1 MNHSPFQILFIIP
14 DSRERPYLDL
24 LILGACDELL
34 FVLKP
39 LYLSNGASSV
49 SLKHE
54 DWVTIFRRPDSHYA
68 ILASCDDLLV

>member
-1 MNHSPFQILFIIP
+1 MNHSPFQVFFIVP
-14 DSRERPYLDL
+14 YSREGPNLEL

-39 LYLSNGASSV
+39 LHLSDGASSV
-49 SLKHE
+49 SLKHK
-54 DWVTIFRRPDSHYA
+54 DWMAIFRRPDSHYA